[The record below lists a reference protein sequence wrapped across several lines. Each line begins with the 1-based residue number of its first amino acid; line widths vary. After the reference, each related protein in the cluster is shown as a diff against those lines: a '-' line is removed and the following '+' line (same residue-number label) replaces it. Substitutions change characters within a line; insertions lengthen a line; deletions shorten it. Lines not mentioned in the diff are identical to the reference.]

1 MRTANEI
8 RQVGMDALLKALGPV
23 DAVRFIQQYD
33 KGYGDYTKERENL
46 YKDVTVDQIFDDI
59 ANYKSKNQ

>member
-8 RQVGMDALLKALGPV
+8 RQVGMEALLKALGPV

-46 YKDVTVDQIFDDI
+46 YKDVTVDQIFDNI
-59 ANYKSKNQ
+59 ANHKNK